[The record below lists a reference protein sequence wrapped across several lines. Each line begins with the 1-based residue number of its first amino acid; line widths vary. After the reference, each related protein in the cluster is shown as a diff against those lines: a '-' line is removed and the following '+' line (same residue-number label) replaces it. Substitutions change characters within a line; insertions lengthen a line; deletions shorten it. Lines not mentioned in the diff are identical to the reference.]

1 MKRLIIL
8 FFIGM
13 LGASGA
19 AVAQHGTQ
27 SSSQIKMIA
36 RPDST
41 GHTIR
46 LRWAATNVGLW
57 KLTNQYGFILERY
70 TVLRNKQMLDKPER
84 KVLGGGPI
92 RSKPLDAW
100 QEVAKKDQFAAVMA
114 QALYG
119 SDFQVGGNDT
129 KGVGRIISQ
138 SQEAEQRFS
147 FSLFAADMSFEGA
160 QLAGWGWVDNE
171 VNPNEKY
178 LYRLTTAVP
187 ANLAKPDTAGV
198 YIGAENYEPLPQVQ
212 EVNAQFGNRTVML
225 AWDYNRVKAY
235 YTSYYVEKSEDGGKT
250 FRRLSDVP
258 VSNLNEKDKRASN
271 RMYFTDTLHE
281 NGVVYQYRVRGINPF
296 GEAGPPSA
304 VIKGQGANML
314 PFVPGI
320 QSAYADDKGMM
331 QMQWVFEEKANGF
344 IKGFQIS
351 RADNANGPYKIWL
364 DNIDATTRTLAI
376 KKAVGEPGYFTITAV
391 AKEGEGRTSYP
402 VLVQPV
408 DSIAPAVPTGL
419 KAVIDSNGVVTLTW
433 NKNSERDLMGYKIY
447 RAMKKNEELVPLI
460 DSVWH
465 GNKFRDKLSL
475 KLLNKK
481 VYYAISALDKRFNQ
495 SGHTELV
502 ELKKPN
508 IIPPS
513 AAVITKYNVAGNM
526 VTLNWINSADEDI
539 AAHILYRKA
548 TADSGYTIVQ
558 QFTGKSRN
566 SYTDTVRGA
575 AGTYNYYIAAKSEG
589 GLATASE
596 KLAVTVAAGAA
607 GALQITRL
615 YAYPQPEQRRV
626 EVVWDDE
633 MKQVV
638 NYQVY
643 KSSGNGAMTL
653 CKIVPAGTKGLYDTD
668 VQVNTVYQYAVMAV
682 LASGAYSEMKKVS
695 INY

>member
-1 MKRLIIL
+1 MKRSITL
-8 FFIGM
+8 FFIG
-13 LGASGA
+13 LLCTGI
-19 AVAQHGTQ
+19 AVAQRGKQ
-27 SSSQIKMIA
+27 AASQLKIIA

-46 LRWAATNVGLW
+46 LRWAATNVSLW

-84 KVLGGGPI
+84 KVLNAAPI

-119 SDFQVGGNDT
+119 TDFQVGGNDT
-129 KGVGRIISQ
+129 KGVSRIISQ

-147 FSLFAADMSFEGA
+147 FSLFAADMTFEGA

-171 VNPNEKY
+171 ANPNEKY

-187 ANLAKPDTAGV
+187 ANLSKPDTAGV
-198 YIGAENYEPLPQVQ
+198 YIGAENYEPLPPVQ
-212 EVNAQFGNRTVML
+212 EINAQFGNRTVML
-225 AWDYNRVKAY
+225 AWDYNQVKTY
-235 YTSYYVEKSEDGGKT
+235 YTSYYVEKSEDGGNT

-258 VSNLNEKDKRASN
+258 VSNLNEKDKRTSS

-281 NGVVYQYRVRGINPF
+281 NGVTYQYRVRGINPF
-296 GEAGPPSA
+296 GETGPPSA

-331 QMQWVFEEKANGF
+331 QMQWVFEEKANGL

-351 RADNANGPYKIWL
+351 RADRVEGPYKIWL
-364 DNIDATTRTLAI
+364 DNIDANRRTLAL
-376 KKAVGEPGYFTITAV
+376 KKAVGDPGYFTITAV

-402 VLVQPV
+402 VLVQPI
-408 DSIAPAVPTGL
+408 DSIAPAVPSGL

-447 RAMKKNEELVPLI
+447 RAMKKDEEPVPLV
-460 DSVWH
+460 DSVWR

-475 KLLNKK
+475 RLLNKK
-481 VYYAISALDKRFNQ
+481 VYYAVSALDNRFNQ
-495 SGHTELV
+495 SAQTELV
-502 ELKKPN
+502 ELRKPD

-513 AAVITKYNVAGNM
+513 AAVITKYKVAGNM

-539 AAHILYRKA
+539 AAHIIYRKA
-548 TADSGYTIVQ
+548 TGDSAYTIVQ

-566 SYTDTVRGA
+566 NYTDTIRGA
-575 AGTYNYYIAAKSEG
+575 AGTYSYYIAAKSEG
-589 GLATASE
+589 GLSTASE
-596 KLAVTVAAGAA
+596 SLGVTVSAGAA
-607 GALQITRL
+607 GTLQITRL
-615 YAYPQPEQRRV
+615 YAYAQPDQRRV
-626 EVVWDDE
+626 EVVWSDE
-633 MKQVV
+633 MKQVAS
-638 NYQVY
+638 YQVY
-643 KSSGNGAMTL
+643 KASGNGAMTL
-653 CKIVPAGTKGLYDTD
+653 FKTIPAAQKGLYDTD
-668 VQVNTVYQYAVMAV
+668 VQVNTAYQYAVMAV
-682 LASGAYSEMKKVS
+682 LTSGAYSEMKKVTV
-695 INY
+695 NY